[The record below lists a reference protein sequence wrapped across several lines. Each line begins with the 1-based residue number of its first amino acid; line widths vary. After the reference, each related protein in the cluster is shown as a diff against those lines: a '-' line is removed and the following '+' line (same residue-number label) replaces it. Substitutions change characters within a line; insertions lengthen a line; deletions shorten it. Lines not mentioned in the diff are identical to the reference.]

1 MSSPMEA
8 IASPKKA
15 CSHKGFRPMHGSGV
29 TCQTRT
35 HQLVIVKSQP
45 QGNGSPESMIDES
58 SKKSIKPQRDSK
70 KPADRFC
77 LVKEWGRP
85 LNTALA
91 ARQTVAG

>member
-1 MSSPMEA
+1 M
-8 IASPKKA
+8 IA
-15 CSHKGFRPMHGSGV
+15 
-29 TCQTRT
+29 
-35 HQLVIVKSQP
+35 
-45 QGNGSPESMIDES
+45 ES
-58 SKKSIKPQRDSK
+58 SEKFIEPQRDLK